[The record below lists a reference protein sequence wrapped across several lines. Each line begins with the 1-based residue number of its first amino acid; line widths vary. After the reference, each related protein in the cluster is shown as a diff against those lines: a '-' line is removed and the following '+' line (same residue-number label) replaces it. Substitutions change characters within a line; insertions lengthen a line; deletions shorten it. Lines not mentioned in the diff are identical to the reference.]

1 MSDKIRWAAADVD
14 NAIAAIA
21 ECDRQIAHYEQTAET
36 VRFAP
41 DAYDAMLDWAERHR
55 LDKRY
60 WEDELPKLRQRLA
73 DKGG

>member
-1 MSDKIRWAAADVD
+1 MIRWAAADVD
-14 NAIAAIA
+14 RATAAIT
-21 ECDRQIAHYEQTAET
+21 ECDRLIAHYEQTAET

-41 DAYDAMLDWAERHR
+41 DAYDAMKGWAERHR
-55 LDKRY
+55 QDKQY